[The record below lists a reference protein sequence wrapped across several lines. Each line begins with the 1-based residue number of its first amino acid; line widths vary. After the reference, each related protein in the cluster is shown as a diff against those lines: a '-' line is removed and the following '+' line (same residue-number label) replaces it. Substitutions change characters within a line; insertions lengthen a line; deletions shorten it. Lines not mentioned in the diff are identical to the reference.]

1 MLKAP
6 EQDWG
11 GLVNIMFKVGK
22 QAVYPAH
29 GVVKVKSVESKEIC
43 GTKRDFYILQ
53 VIDSDVTVM
62 VPTDNADTV
71 GLRPVINKKEINR
84 IYNILKNKDKN
95 SGHLNGRQSWNK
107 RYREYS
113 DKLKSGDIF
122 EVAQVLKEDPRTARI
137 PIVILTSKS
146 LSSIE
151 KRRLSGRIAHLAR
164 KSEFNRDEFVALLQ
178 YAVKQGRDDGQ

>member
-1 MLKAP
+1 
-6 EQDWG
+6 
-11 GLVNIMFKVGK
+11 MFKVGK

-29 GVVKVKSVESKEIC
+29 GVVKVTSVESKEIC
-43 GTKRDFYILQ
+43 GTIRDFYILQ

-122 EVAQVLKEDPRTARI
+122 EVAQVLKDINMLQAD
-137 PIVILTSKS
+137 KD
-146 LSSIE
+146 LSFGE
-151 KRRLSGRIAHLAR
+151 KRIMDSARTLLIKEISIAKDLGEDSITKEIDKLLS
-164 KSEFNRDEFVALLQ
+164 
-178 YAVKQGRDDGQ
+178 